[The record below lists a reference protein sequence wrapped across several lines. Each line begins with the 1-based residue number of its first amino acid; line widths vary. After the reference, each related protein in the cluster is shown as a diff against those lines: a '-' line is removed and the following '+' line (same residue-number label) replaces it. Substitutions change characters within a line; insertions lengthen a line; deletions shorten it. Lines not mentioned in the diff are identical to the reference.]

1 MHQNSVMSFT
11 LLESQRIT
19 KQTLIK
25 CFIFNDY
32 ACLIL
37 SVTYPTTNK
46 IFFKYTYMYMLAT
59 PLYVYK
65 YLTCWTRRKKHRSSV
80 THYQRMCH
88 QGYGLQERSFPH
100 LENTKQREWA
110 QLSWDTCSNLMIR
123 EKDWGERLRNER
135 NYDCHYFIYLALLE
149 WPLWLL
155 VHAVGPNLVMSAML
169 TRCQWIPAVKT
180 RSLFSLP
187 WY

>member
-1 MHQNSVMSFT
+1 MLHFQWLCMPYTISDVPQLQTKYFFT
-11 LLESQRIT
+11 
-19 KQTLIK
+19 
-25 CFIFNDY
+25 
-32 ACLIL
+32 
-37 SVTYPTTNK
+37 
-46 IFFKYTYMYMLAT
+46 YTYMLVT
-59 PLYVYK
+59 PLYIYK
-65 YLTCWTRRKKHRSSV
+65 YNMYLTCWTRRKKHRLSV

-88 QGYGLQERSFPH
+88 QDYGLQERSFPH

-135 NYDCHYFIYLALLE
+135 NNDCHYFIYLALLE